1 MKSQSKVRRDKIKG
15 FELLSKLTQT
25 FVNTR
30 GTDSRRPR
38 DRSATHRNPLGALTV
53 YPREM
58 TAVNGDGA
66 F

>member
-1 MKSQSKVRRDKIKG
+1 MRSQSKVRRDKIKG

-38 DRSATHRNPLGALTV
+38 DRATRRNPLGALTV